1 MASQNIPRSNSK
13 QKHSLFALLPL
24 QLLWLAFFCLLFV
37 ASTQPA
43 ALFQKRSNL
52 FQVISF
58 WVSAHGITNI
68 QIDRQVQWFGWHHL
82 HYGLKLPLVFI
93 FAYFS
98 NDFTVFWTIFMS
110 WKSWP
115 IKRIM
120 TFPNFEISKNGTTSF
135 FKNLFHSQFRCFQMN
150 EKFKI
155 LFLQE
160 LRDIF

>member
-82 HYGLKLPLVFI
+82 HYGLKLPLVCICFSTKWNPVVFMI
-93 FAYFS
+93 FYQKNHYCSIRKIILASKYFL
-98 NDFTVFWTIFMS
+98 
-110 WKSWP
+110 
-115 IKRIM
+115 
-120 TFPNFEISKNGTTSF
+120 KNC
-135 FKNLFHSQFRCFQMN
+135 LCFNQLIN
-150 EKFKI
+150 S
-155 LFLQE
+155 
-160 LRDIF
+160 

>member
-58 WVSAHGITNI
+58 WVSAHGVTNI
-68 QIDRQVQWFGWHHL
+68 QIDRQVQWFSWHHL
-82 HYGLKLPLVFI
+82 HYGLKLPLVWRPCSIWFPQVFLWNSGYVFLYGKKI
-93 FAYFS
+93 IWQGFFYKKRKLHFKGPTTCLKSSISQYNLKIVFQKLFS
-98 NDFTVFWTIFMS
+98 FLS
-110 WKSWP
+110 
-115 IKRIM
+115 
-120 TFPNFEISKNGTTSF
+120 SK
-135 FKNLFHSQFRCFQMN
+135 
-150 EKFKI
+150 
-155 LFLQE
+155 
-160 LRDIF
+160 

>member
-37 ASTQPA
+37 ATTQSA

-82 HYGLKLPLVFI
+82 HYGLKLPLLLTISAKVTNDTTKIQENFKSETCLI
-93 FAYFS
+93 LVWVTVCSYLVAGNKIRQILHVYYILWNSQLFYQFS
-98 NDFTVFWTIFMS
+98 L
-110 WKSWP
+110 K
-115 IKRIM
+115 
-120 TFPNFEISKNGTTSF
+120 
-135 FKNLFHSQFRCFQMN
+135 
-150 EKFKI
+150 
-155 LFLQE
+155 
-160 LRDIF
+160 